1 MNSQQGN
8 TNMNNGINTN
18 MNMNMNMNT
27 NNGTK
32 NSKVNGRVDILNPP
46 DIAQLFSMYD
56 KIPANQC
63 TTFRNATIGQWDE
76 TPLSTAYFS
85 KENIQILQNGI
96 RAGVYNMS
104 NGQYVIGPQDC
115 DNLKIIMRAIFLQ
128 YSANLPQNIAGQIQ
142 QLNQMVLDHS
152 IPKVYGEAQGYIKYL
167 HDASTLVVPL
177 ASPVCDTQ
185 FDKRNYKMP
194 KWF

>member
-1 MNSQQGN
+1 MNSQMEKKSNNSQISN
-8 TNMNNGINTN
+8 SNNNNNSNSKISNNNG
-18 MNMNMNMNT
+18 
-27 NNGTK
+27 K
-32 NSKVNGRVDILNPP
+32 SNGRVDILNPP

-96 RAGVYNMS
+96 RAGVYKMS
-104 NGQYVIGPQDC
+104 NGQYTIGPQDC

-128 YSANLPQNIAGQIQ
+128 YSANLAQNISGQIQ
-142 QLNQMVLDHS
+142 ELNQMVLNFS
-152 IPKVYGEAQGYIKYL
+152 VPKVYGEAQGYIKYL

-177 ASPVCDTQ
+177 AAPICDTQ
-185 FDKRNYKMP
+185 YDKKNYKMP
-194 KWF
+194 NWF